1 MNRIPDQSCRIEHFI
16 VIMLKVL
23 KLPFDKLPLY
33 MIGLK
38 DLFREIAQEGKD
50 VITYSEIFKYC
61 IGEVI
66 IMKEE

>member
-1 MNRIPDQSCRIEHFI
+1 
-16 VIMLKVL
+16 MLKVL
-23 KLPFDKLPLY
+23 KLSFEKLPLY

-50 VITYSEIFKYC
+50 VVTFNEIFKYV

>member
-1 MNRIPDQSCRIEHFI
+1 
-16 VIMLKVL
+16 MLKVL
-23 KLPFDKLPLY
+23 KLPFEKLPLY

-50 VITYSEIFKYC
+50 VVTFNEIFKYV